1 MKVLILVVIILLIAA
16 ASFYT
21 GLLVTRY
28 LLTKSF
34 TKLIDDRIRWIKS
47 SIRNYEED
55 SKLPDIRDGLPMEM
69 KNLVRLEGLHCG
81 LDILNGLR
89 NKVELNGIDAK

>member
-1 MKVLILVVIILLIAA
+1 MKVVILVIIILLIAA

-21 GLLVTRY
+21 GLLVARY
-28 LLTKSF
+28 FLTKSF

-47 SIRNYEED
+47 SIDTYEKNVTLTSIHDVTIET
-55 SKLPDIRDGLPMEM
+55 
-69 KNLVRLEGLHCG
+69 KNLIRYEGLHCG

-89 NKVELNGIDAK
+89 NKVELNGIDEK

>member
-1 MKVLILVVIILLIAA
+1 MKIAIVVVLILLLVA

-28 LLTKSF
+28 FLTKSF

-47 SIRNYEED
+47 SINTYEKNVTLTSIHD
-55 SKLPDIRDGLPMEM
+55 VTMET
-69 KNLVRLEGLHCG
+69 KNLIRYEGLHCG

-89 NKVELNGIDAK
+89 NKVELNGIDEK